1 MATAEAGTIYLAL
14 ADLTGHGVPGSLLS
28 VICQNALNDAKADR
42 DEPAPSAVLDS
53 MNERFAQFFGFGH
66 CQELSDG
73 MSISLCA
80 FDPPQLALTFADPYQ
95 SIYII
100 EKGEVTRLKGDRITI
115 GIGLPKST
123 QARYS
128 DHRIPWAEGIMLYL
142 FSDGFIDQFGG
153 PEGRKYNSWPFHKLF
168 ASSSDIPIAH
178 QHRMILSE
186 FQNWRGALDQV
197 DDVMALGIRVRRT
210 MDTALDH
217 AQQPDLGG
225 SVPSAQLAT
234 APSLCGMRSDG
245 TCSSQASWW

>member
-1 MATAEAGTIYLAL
+1 M
-14 ADLTGHGVPGSLLS
+14 
-28 VICQNALNDAKADR
+28 ADR

-53 MNERFAQFFGFGH
+53 MNERFAQFLGLGH
-66 CQELSDG
+66 GQRLSNG

-80 FDPPQLALTFADPYQ
+80 FDPRQLALTFAGSYQ
-95 SIYII
+95 PIYII

-153 PEGRKYNSWPFHKLF
+153 PDRRKYNSWPFRKLL
-168 ASSSDIPIAH
+168 ARSSDNSIAH
-178 QHRMILSE
+178 QHRTILDP

-197 DDVMALGIRVRRT
+197 DDVMALGIRARRT
-210 MDTALDH
+210 M
-217 AQQPDLGG
+217 
-225 SVPSAQLAT
+225 AT
-234 APSLCGMRSDG
+234 AQRSR
-245 TCSSQASWW
+245 AAA